1 MRLFNIMEEI
11 RNNYSAL
18 NKLRIELPPVGVKF
32 SFFRPEGIP
41 ALEMEARLSLCEMLK
56 TAQCE
61 NRSFYFSKA
70 HTETCVGKILLGMDE
85 MAPFAESGQI
95 GPRLGVFEEARC
107 NQHFYQFVPKLDKGN
122 TNFVLF
128 APVEKLTYE
137 PDVLVISAYPE
148 QAEVVMRAMT
158 FSTGEIYK
166 SLCTPVMGCAW
177 LLIYPYRKAEVNF
190 IVPALVHGLHGRQL
204 YPADTLL
211 IGIPYRWIPTILTN
225 LERMPL
231 QLEGHKSK
239 ANYYAEFGGIITDLI
254 EKSNNLNT
262 NKI

>member
-1 MRLFNIMEEI
+1 MSEI
-11 RNNYSAL
+11 RNNYAVLKKIGL
-18 NKLRIELPPVGVKF
+18 NLPPIGVKF

-41 ALEMEARLSLCEMLK
+41 ALDKDARFSLCEMLK
-56 TAQCE
+56 TAQAE

-70 HTETCVGKILLGMDE
+70 HTETCVGKILLGMED

-107 NQHFYQFVPKLDKGN
+107 NQHFYQFVPKLDKGI
-122 TNFVLF
+122 TNYVLF
-128 APVEKLTYE
+128 SPIDMLTFE
-137 PDVLVISAYPE
+137 PDVLVISANPE
-148 QAEVVMRAMT
+148 QAEIVMRAMT
-158 FSTGEIYK
+158 YSTGEMYK

-177 LLIYPYRKAEVNF
+177 LLIYPYKTAEVNF

-225 LERMPL
+225 LEQMKW

-239 ANYYAEFGGIITDLI
+239 ADYYAEFESILTDLV
-254 EKSNNLNT
+254 EKA
-262 NKI
+262 KAPID

>member
-1 MRLFNIMEEI
+1 MAVI
-11 RNNYSAL
+11 RNNYSVL
-18 NKLRIELPPVGVKF
+18 KNIGFELPPVGVKF
-32 SFFRPEGIP
+32 SFFRPENI
-41 ALEMEARLSLCEMLK
+41 ASLNKDVRLSLCEMLK
-56 TAQCE
+56 TAQVE
-61 NRSFYFSKA
+61 NRSFYFSKE
-70 HTETCVGKILLGMDE
+70 HTETCIGKILLGMED

-107 NQHFYQFVPKLDKGN
+107 NMHFYQFVPKLDKGV
-122 TNFVLF
+122 TNYVLF
-128 APVEKLTYE
+128 SPIDMLTFE
-137 PDVLVISAYPE
+137 PDVLVISANPE

-158 FSTGEIYK
+158 YSTGEMYK

-225 LERMPL
+225 LERMKL
-231 QLEGHKSK
+231 QLDGHKSK
-239 ANYYAEFGGIITDLI
+239 EDYYAEFGSILTDLA
-254 EKSNNLNT
+254 EKS
-262 NKI
+262 KAP